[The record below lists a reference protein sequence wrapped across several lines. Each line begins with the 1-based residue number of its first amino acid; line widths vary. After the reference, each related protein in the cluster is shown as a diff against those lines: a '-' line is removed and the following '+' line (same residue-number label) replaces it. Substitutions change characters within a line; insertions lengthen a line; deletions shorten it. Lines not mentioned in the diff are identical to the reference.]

1 MFESVQ
7 VSKMVSVKQN
17 KDKTKEALMGEKA
30 RQSIFGGVHNHLRS
44 TIFDS
49 LLASAAA
56 RLLYNFQNRNNL
68 YKLQLGSK
76 CPPHL
81 AHYLIKTWPFANVAQ
96 FNTH

>member
-1 MFESVQ
+1 
-7 VSKMVSVKQN
+7 
-17 KDKTKEALMGEKA
+17 MGEKA

-49 LLASAAA
+49 LLASAVAQDYCITF
-56 RLLYNFQNRNNL
+56 RTETTL